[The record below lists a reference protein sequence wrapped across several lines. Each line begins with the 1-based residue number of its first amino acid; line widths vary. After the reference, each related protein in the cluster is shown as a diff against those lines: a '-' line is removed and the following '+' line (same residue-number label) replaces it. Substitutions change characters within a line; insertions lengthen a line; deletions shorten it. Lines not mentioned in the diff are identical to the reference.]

1 MYSGYIDMQTYIDII
16 WSLKRITTNKIE
28 ILRLILIINGIKK
41 YFMADLLID
50 KIKQLDF
57 IWNVDNIVTVLV
69 SIIYCELIV
78 NVTIFVCFDQNK
90 NFRFKI

>member
-57 IWNVDNIVTVLV
+57 IWNVDNIVIVLV